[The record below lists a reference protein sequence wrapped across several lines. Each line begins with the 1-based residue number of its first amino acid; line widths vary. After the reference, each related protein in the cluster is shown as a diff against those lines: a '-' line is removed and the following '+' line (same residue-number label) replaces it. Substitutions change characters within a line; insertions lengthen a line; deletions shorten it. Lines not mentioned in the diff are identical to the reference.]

1 MLAMQHLIPGYHS
14 VILLTPRPDSLG
26 TNEHR
31 GWNPGNEASY
41 SCLPTQSP
49 HMHMT
54 LYALPSPQP
63 PSHLLIVV
71 LLNHVGQFGAVL
83 LYVQEADGEGVPLW
97 SNELPGIVEV
107 LQLPLHRES
116 AGQPEGGGKWS
127 RT

>member
-1 MLAMQHLIPGYHS
+1 MLAMQHLNPGCHS

-26 TNEHR
+26 TNEHTSC
-31 GWNPGNEASY
+31 NHGNEASY

-63 PSHLLIVV
+63 PSHSLIVV
-71 LLNHVGQFGAVL
+71 LLNHIGQFGAVL
-83 LYVQEADGEGVPLW
+83 LHVQEADGEGVPLRL
-97 SNELPGIVEV
+97 NELPGIVKV

-116 AGQPEGGGKWS
+116 AGQPEGEGRWR